1 MAWSKFKELNRRNVF
16 RVAFAY
22 VVLAWLMAQVA
33 ELLLDA
39 FGAPAW
45 VLKTLLAL
53 LLVGFPIAVFFAW
66 AFELTP
72 EGVKRESEVDR
83 ERSITKQTGRN
94 IDRAIIILLLLA
106 LAWFAW
112 DRYQASDVNRRAAA
126 SAEEDMTNGASRVN
140 SDDAVPVVA
149 VLPFKASGSD
159 DGGFLAAG
167 LHDDLLTRL
176 AKLDAYRVISRT
188 SMMEY
193 ADTTKNMR
201 QIGQEL
207 GAGYILEGGV
217 QALSGRVRINAQLI
231 SAVADEHLWAEIYD
245 RELTPENLFDVQAE
259 LALAIASELHTE
271 LSPSDQ
277 ALVKQIPT
285 RNMAAYNSYLL
296 GLQLSKSSGYVGMQQ
311 DRDAVTALAEAVQ
324 LDPEF
329 AEAWARLSR
338 ARIKD
343 ATSRGYDAESSQEAL
358 IALGRA
364 RALKP
369 GMLDSELAWAEYLYR
384 FLHEY
389 DSALKTLEALGSQA
403 ARDAEAL
410 QMMAWLERRL
420 GRYQAGYA
428 RLQKAQELAP
438 RDPSIYLHLTHY
450 AWLIDNCESAGQ
462 YAEAL
467 LSLAPEMTGGK
478 VLRAEYELEC
488 NGDTTQATQI
498 YKSLNIAD
506 IGGWIYPYRA
516 AMHESDAEWAMTL
529 IEWSDTNPEPIDD
542 AWEAIGAAQVN
553 RYLLRDEKSVALDLH
568 RAENLL
574 GKMAS
579 TPEVETDAEFA
590 WAKAY
595 VYSLK
600 GDADSAAF
608 WLEQSNRLFQ
618 AETKGDVF
626 AFSQRRFGNAEVLA
640 QAGLHDEA
648 VEELRIMLEEPGG
661 HRFPIVDGHPVFHA
675 LEIHP
680 GYIELLERFGTSRF
694 E

>member
-1 MAWSKFKELNRRNVF
+1 VAWSKFKELNRRNVF

-285 RNMAAYNSYLL
+285 RNMAAYNSSNSPKR
-296 GLQLSKSSGYVGMQQ
+296 GHACQEPESRTPPAGGTMQS
-311 DRDAVTALAEAVQ
+311 
-324 LDPEF
+324 P
-329 AEAWARLSR
+329 
-338 ARIKD
+338 
-343 ATSRGYDAESSQEAL
+343 
-358 IALGRA
+358 
-364 RALKP
+364 P
-369 GMLDSELAWAEYLYR
+369 
-384 FLHEY
+384 
-389 DSALKTLEALGSQA
+389 
-403 ARDAEAL
+403 
-410 QMMAWLERRL
+410 RR
-420 GRYQAGYA
+420 R
-428 RLQKAQELAP
+428 
-438 RDPSIYLHLTHY
+438 
-450 AWLIDNCESAGQ
+450 
-462 YAEAL
+462 
-467 LSLAPEMTGGK
+467 
-478 VLRAEYELEC
+478 
-488 NGDTTQATQI
+488 
-498 YKSLNIAD
+498 
-506 IGGWIYPYRA
+506 
-516 AMHESDAEWAMTL
+516 
-529 IEWSDTNPEPIDD
+529 
-542 AWEAIGAAQVN
+542 
-553 RYLLRDEKSVALDLH
+553 
-568 RAENLL
+568 
-574 GKMAS
+574 
-579 TPEVETDAEFA
+579 
-590 WAKAY
+590 
-595 VYSLK
+595 
-600 GDADSAAF
+600 
-608 WLEQSNRLFQ
+608 
-618 AETKGDVF
+618 
-626 AFSQRRFGNAEVLA
+626 
-640 QAGLHDEA
+640 
-648 VEELRIMLEEPGG
+648 
-661 HRFPIVDGHPVFHA
+661 
-675 LEIHP
+675 
-680 GYIELLERFGTSRF
+680 
-694 E
+694 